1 MQIWLLLYFIEI
13 QSQPISINRQQEER
27 MKSMKEKKKKRNNS
41 CARIFVQIQNNS
53 IFYSRF
59 CGEKVMEKEGVGH
72 ESNAGT

>member
-27 MKSMKEKKKKRNNS
+27 MKSMKEKNKRNNS

-59 CGEKVMEKEGVGH
+59 CGEKVTEKEGAGH